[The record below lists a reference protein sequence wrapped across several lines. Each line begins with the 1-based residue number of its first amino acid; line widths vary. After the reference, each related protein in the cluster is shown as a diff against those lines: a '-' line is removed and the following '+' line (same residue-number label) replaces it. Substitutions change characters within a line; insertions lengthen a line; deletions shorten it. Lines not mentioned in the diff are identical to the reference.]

1 MVTCLSP
8 LPHTTCVLNT
18 TLKSS
23 HWGLPL
29 ILLQYYIIVCLSW
42 RGVCTKF
49 KMKNS
54 QIIIQ
59 KSALDTVLLYLNATG
74 KTNALLFQ
82 TIPNTIKKNHNK
94 WNKNTTH
101 RKKYKPAS
109 SILLCSFR
117 GCIIFTSPPP
127 PKKKKKP
134 TPWYCTASP
143 AVLSP
148 LHFSNPPPPPPKKA
162 QINNM
167 LLIYTRRWRYKI
179 EIITV
184 HVQHAGLIFNADFF
198 VLFSIYIRI

>member
-29 ILLQYYIIVCLSW
+29 IVLQYYIIVCLSW

-127 PKKKKKP
+127 PQKKEKEN
-134 TPWYCTASP
+134 AE
-143 AVLSP
+143 VLC
-148 LHFSNPPPPPPKKA
+148 KA
-162 QINNM
+162 QMLNTKYASEQWQRINELWSYNTM
-167 LLIYTRRWRYKI
+167 SEFKSLNASAVDFQLLTM
-179 EIITV
+179 V
-184 HVQHAGLIFNADFF
+184 
-198 VLFSIYIRI
+198 